1 VVNYVVIYV
10 YYVVNIS
17 FACLSLIV
25 SMCCSWRGC
34 HDSSDNYQP
43 YDHSFFLYTRFVCYC
58 RYNVITRISFLPYMH
73 VYLHALDSPDSP
85 VSSPS
90 SCLLDARWQSQWFP
104 GDIAF
109 SALLCYRL
117 FICLF
122 CIVFIVSARISFVLC
137 IIDVIY
143 HVRICLHV
151 CMYCR
156 MTPYVNDIL
165 HARKE

>member
-1 VVNYVVIYV
+1 MFPCAVHDVAAMTAAIITNYMI
-10 YYVVNIS
+10 I
-17 FACLSLIV
+17 
-25 SMCCSWRGC
+25 
-34 HDSSDNYQP
+34 
-43 YDHSFFLYTRFVCYC
+43 HSFSTRDLFAISDITLLQGFLFM
-58 RYNVITRISFLPYMH
+58 PYMH
-73 VYLHALDSPDSP
+73 GHLHALDSSDSP
-85 VSSPS
+85 VSPLS
-90 SCLLDARWQSQWFP
+90 SCLLDARRQSQWFP

-109 SALLCYRL
+109 SALLCYTL

-122 CIVFIVSARISFVLC
+122 CIVSIVSARISFVLC